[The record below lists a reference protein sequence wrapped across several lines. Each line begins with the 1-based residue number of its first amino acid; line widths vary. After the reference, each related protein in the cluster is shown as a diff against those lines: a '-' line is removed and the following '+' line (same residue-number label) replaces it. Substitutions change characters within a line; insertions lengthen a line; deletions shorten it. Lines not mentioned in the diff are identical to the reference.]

1 MATNKMEIFVKANEH
16 ANLDSFPFRFGYS
29 FEKSCSI
36 TLRDF
41 ERISDELVRDPDH
54 RMAIIGW
61 FTLPKDGRDYKAKF
75 VIMKNSKKVVTV
87 IRQDQLL
94 KTEEQLSETLR
105 SLRESGD
112 IGVNELIGMFDKKI
126 TTRDDVVRYLVT
138 TLNQNKIVAA
148 ELDAKRKVD
157 SLSNALRKTNKIKEE
172 LVSKNDELSLSNE
185 QLGAEK
191 DEAIAKAKRW
201 EQLFYAGNKPNGK
214 PIIPRNVSNSFKVL
228 DAGLGRKG
236 KNNQPAVYLDISDG
250 GVTRRIWNNW
260 AGEQLERME
269 LAQALIG
276 ETITYNTKGS
286 YNDEWF
292 HQLYKV

>member
-1 MATNKMEIFVKANEH
+1 MNTNEMEIFIKVDEH

-29 FEKSCSI
+29 FKKNCSI

-41 ERISDELVRDPDH
+41 ERIRDELVRDPDH

-61 FTLPKDGRDYKAKF
+61 FTLPRDGKDYKAKF

-112 IGVNELIGMFDKKI
+112 IGVDELMGMFDKKI
-126 TTRDDVVRYLVT
+126 TKRDEVVRYLVK
-138 TLNQNKIVAA
+138 TLNQNKIKAA
-148 ELDAKRKVD
+148 ELEAKQKVD
-157 SLSNALRKTNKIKEE
+157 SLSNALRKTNKFKEE
-172 LVSKNDELSLSNE
+172 LVNKNDELSLSNE
-185 QLGAEK
+185 QLGVEK
-191 DEAIAKAKRW
+191 DQAIAEAKRW
-201 EQLFYAGNKPNGK
+201 EQLFHKGNKPNGK
-214 PIIPRNVSNSFKVL
+214 PSMLRNVSNSFKVL

-250 GVTRRIWNNW
+250 EVARRIWNNW
-260 AGEQLERME
+260 AVEQLERLE

-276 ETITYNTKGS
+276 ETITYNTKGTF
-286 YNDEWF
+286 NDEWF
-292 HQLYKV
+292 HQLFKV